1 MITVSR
7 IKDLRAAI
15 QQQKLARKRVAFVPT
30 MGNLHAGHIS
40 LVKRAHEM
48 ADYVVTSIFVNPL
61 QFGAHEDLD
70 KYPRTLDADKAQ
82 LVNAGNHVLYTPTTT
97 QIYPK
102 GLDQHTKVI
111 VPGITESHCGAS
123 RPGHFTGV
131 STVVNILFNLVQPDI
146 ALFGEKDFQQV
157 AVIRKMVKDLGL
169 PIQIE
174 TVATMREASGLAMS
188 SRNGYL
194 SAAEKQVAAKLYK
207 LLTETGKQ
215 IEQGQRDYKALI
227 QNGKETLTAA
237 GFEVDYL
244 SIAQS
249 ETLAPAKPDDLD
261 ITLLVAAKLGTTRL
275 IDNISVCLSNPQ

>member
-15 QQQKLARKRVAFVPT
+15 QQQKQARKRVAFVPT

-82 LVNAGNHVLYTPTTT
+82 LVNAGNHALYTPTAT

-102 GLDQHTKVI
+102 GLEQHTKVI

-146 ALFGEKDFQQV
+146 ALFGEKDYQQV
-157 AVIRKMVKDLGL
+157 AVIRKMVKDLGM

-174 TVATMREASGLAMS
+174 TVATMREPSGLAMS

-194 SAAEKQVAAKLYK
+194 SAAEKQTAAKIYK
-207 LLTETGKQ
+207 LLKDMASR
-215 IEQGQRDYKALI
+215 IEKGARDYDSLILAGKA
-227 QNGKETLTAA
+227 TLADV

-249 ETLAPAKPDDLD
+249 DTLAPAKPEDSE
-261 ITLLVAAKLGTTRL
+261 ITLLVAAKLGSTRL
-275 IDNISVCLSNPQ
+275 IDNISISLSTS